1 MSQLTAERESNPIA
15 DLRLQTD
22 SHTFSLLLAETFSR
36 KHSLTEAVTVAG
48 GKAPG
53 DHLKL
58 STITSCSLLYT
69 QDNMM

>member
-22 SHTFSLLLAETFSR
+22 SHTVSLLLAETFSR